1 MSTQNFVFNPP
12 PGAPKPYTEGKA
24 SITIPPLHLLTPHW
38 HPNANEITTCM
49 AGEGTVTLIFPDPA
63 NPGDPGSAIIQT
75 YEFREGQVVF
85 LPQGYFHYFVNT
97 GDSDFVID
105 LTFDQKDFDILSLN
119 EVTHLMPENIKITA
133 LNGDPSNPILPY
145 QLMADVK

>member
-1 MSTQNFVFNPP
+1 MSQNFVFNPP

-38 HPNANEITTCM
+38 HPNANEITTC
-49 AGEGTVTLIFPDPA
+49 ATGEGTVTLIFPDPA
-63 NPGDPGSAIIQT
+63 NPGDPGSAIKKT
-75 YEFREGQVVF
+75 YDFKAGQVVF

-97 GDSDFVID
+97 GEEDFVID

-119 EVTHLMPENIKITA
+119 EITHLMPDNIKIAA
-133 LNGDPSNPILPY
+133 LNGDPKNPILPY
-145 QLMADVK
+145 RLEVNLK